1 MHYILYHRER
11 MSKKSATKEFG
22 FSVSLSVPRKA
33 KAHARTY
40 THAHTHT
47 DDAAAAGKQ
56 WSNHLCRRLF
66 IPADRFNKL
75 GRFRSCAPFP
85 YLPYSFFRRISRKV
99 PRPREK
105 ERERAKKQKFLH
117 TLFHPF
123 ITAGY
128 VCRAKSISAGG
139 CFASREDLK
148 GEDGM
153 RWKRGRWW
161 CVAVSLSRCRP
172 WRWEFNWR
180 GFRFYRFG
188 EAGSWGPAWTTVC
201 VNGPACLAAWNPSLL
216 TSFRFGAIRSLA
228 FAPGDICSRK
238 KLNGNKSVF
247 WNSLWLRIDGN
258 GSYEYN
264 HCGTLINDESIKYS
278 HEIGNKVDCWFS
290 LLRIEVRL

>member
-1 MHYILYHRER
+1 

-105 ERERAKKQKFLH
+105 ERESQK
-117 TLFHPF
+117 TK
-123 ITAGY
+123 
-128 VCRAKSISAGG
+128 V
-139 CFASREDLK
+139 FAHAFSSFYNSGIRLPRK
-148 GEDGM
+148 IN
-153 RWKRGRWW
+153 KRGRLFR
-161 CVAVSLSRCRP
+161 VARRSKGRGWDEVKEGTVVVCGSLSI
-172 WRWEFNWR
+172 
-180 GFRFYRFG
+180 
-188 EAGSWGPAWTTVC
+188 
-201 VNGPACLAAWNPSLL
+201 SLSAV
-216 TSFRFGAIRSLA
+216 T
-228 FAPGDICSRK
+228 
-238 KLNGNKSVF
+238 
-247 WNSLWLRIDGN
+247 LRIQ
-258 GSYEYN
+258 
-264 HCGTLINDESIKYS
+264 LKR
-278 HEIGNKVDCWFS
+278 FPF
-290 LLRIEVRL
+290 L